1 MTYKQRAVILN
12 NINQIEAIVQK
23 FDEKIKVFQAGRGL
37 YLAQLVDL
45 HARLKEDK

>member
-23 FDEKIKVFQAGRGL
+23 FDEKIKAFQAARGF

-45 HARLKEDK
+45 NARLKEDK